1 MQIRRRTSMAIML
14 AVGLM
19 LVAGLSSTVMAH
31 GDKNPGN
38 HPKPTKVAKVQP
50 KTHKLPDCKLAPVVA
65 PTPTA
70 APAATPVALD
80 DEPGV
85 AGMAKLAS
93 KSKTQSGMWGQ
104 FKGKALKV
112 ACSIEGL
119 RTAAEKRA
127 DNYVRSLTRLLT
139 KVNKSTALSA
149 DQKAQLAGELNGL
162 IAKINGIKAKIH
174 AETTLEGLQA
184 DLVQLNAAFKSYR
197 PVVKQVNLVMAA
209 AGVAVAGAKFDPLVV
224 QLEAFIAAAPDGAAK
239 TQAQAL
245 LADLKAKVAAA
256 EALAAPIP
264 AALLAYTPDQLIS
277 GAGAQA
283 LKDASAAL
291 KTASKDLHAASND
304 AHQILE
310 LLGVKLPPKS
320 PKPVPTPTVAPTV

>member
-1 MQIRRRTSMAIML
+1 MAIML

-50 KTHKLPDCKLAPVVA
+50 KTHKLPDCKLTPVVT

-70 APAATPVALD
+70 APTATPVALD
-80 DEPGV
+80 DEPGAV
-85 AGMAKLAS
+85 ANMAKLAS
-93 KSKTQSGMWGQ
+93 KTSKTQSGTWSQ
-104 FKGKALKV
+104 LKSKAQKV
-112 ACSIEGL
+112 ACSIEGI

-139 KVNKSTALSA
+139 TVNKSTALTA
-149 DQKAQLAGELNGL
+149 GQKAQLAGELSGL
-162 IAKINGIKAKIH
+162 IAKINAIKAKIH

-209 AGVAVAGAKFDPLVV
+209 AKVAVSGTKFDTLVA
-224 QLEAFIAAAPDGAAK
+224 QLEAYIAAAPDGTAK

-245 LADLKAKVAAA
+245 LVDLKAKVAEA

-264 AALLAYTPDQLIS
+264 AALLAYTPDQLIA

-283 LKDASAAL
+283 LKDAS
-291 KTASKDLHAASND
+291 TAMHKVSTDLHAASKD
-304 AHQILE
+304 AKSIVK
-310 LLGVKLPPKS
+310 LLGVKVPPKS
-320 PKPVPTPTVAPTV
+320 PKPVPTPTTAPTI